1 MPKPRPAGLA
11 RRERQIMDILYRRGR
26 ATAGDVM
33 EELSGMPHYSTVR
46 TQLRVLE
53 EKGHIRHEEDG
64 ARYVYMPAVPLA
76 AARKSALRHLV
87 DTFFDGSA
95 EQVVAAVL
103 GGEASRLSDDDLK
116 RIADL
121 VAKARKEGGR

>member
-1 MPKPRPAGLA
+1 MAKSSTGLA

-26 ATAGDVM
+26 STAADVM
-33 EELSGMPHYSTVR
+33 EDLSGHPNSSTVR

-53 EKGHIRHEEDG
+53 EKGHVRHEEEG
-64 ARYVYMPAVPLA
+64 LRFVYMPAVPRA
-76 AARKSALRHLV
+76 AARKSALRHVV

-103 GGEASRLSDDDLK
+103 GGEATRLSDDDLT

-121 VAKARKEGGR
+121 VAKARKDGKR